1 MKNIQMNIKINE
13 DLFNDLKKHYSK
25 LISETK
31 TYFSFN
37 SFIINLLISDLYDLD
52 SEDKEFKLEIAKA
65 KKQFNKLKVSN
76 EK

>member
-37 SFIINLLISDLYDLD
+37 SFIINI
-52 SEDKEFKLEIAKA
+52 LET
-65 KKQFNKLKVSN
+65 SN
-76 EK
+76 IYYKSHKNGI